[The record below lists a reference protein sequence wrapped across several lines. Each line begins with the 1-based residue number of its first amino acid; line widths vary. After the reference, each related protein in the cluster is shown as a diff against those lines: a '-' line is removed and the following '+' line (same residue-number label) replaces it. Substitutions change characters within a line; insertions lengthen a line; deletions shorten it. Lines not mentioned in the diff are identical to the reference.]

1 MWSWEDRK
9 DIDMRRHIFQIV
21 EVATVRRV
29 TAKRA
34 AAKRAAA
41 GRAIGGRI
49 AA

>member
-34 AAKRAAA
+34 AEKRAAA

>member
-34 AAKRAAA
+34 AEKRAAV

>member
-1 MWSWEDRK
+1 
-9 DIDMRRHIFQIV
+9 MRRHIFQIV

-34 AAKRAAA
+34 AA

>member
-21 EVATVRRV
+21 EVAT
-29 TAKRA
+29 AKRV

>member
-21 EVATVRRV
+21 EVAT
-29 TAKRA
+29 AKRA
-34 AAKRAAA
+34 AAGRVAAKRAAA